1 MIEYAYPLY
10 RPPGEADNVII
21 QATYGCSYN
30 RCSFCSMYRSKR
42 YTVRPLE
49 TLYKEIDLLSSAY
62 PGARRVF
69 LADGDALSLPTE
81 HLRALLEHLHG
92 AFAKLGRVSLYAS
105 AQNLLQKSE
114 PELRQLREHGLG
126 LIYYGIET
134 GSDLLLEKI
143 NKGVSSEQI
152 VASLNKATRAGL
164 KISATVILGIGGE
177 VYSCE
182 HIEATAAVV
191 NATSVNYLS
200 TLQLGLDE
208 ACEEDFYR
216 RFEGFVMPDDARLL
230 EEQKRFLEL
239 LAPRSPVIFR
249 SNHASNAL
257 HLAGTLPRDS
267 RRLIAEVE
275 AALAAG
281 ERVFVPKWFRGF

>member
-81 HLRALLEHLHG
+81 HLLALLEHLHG